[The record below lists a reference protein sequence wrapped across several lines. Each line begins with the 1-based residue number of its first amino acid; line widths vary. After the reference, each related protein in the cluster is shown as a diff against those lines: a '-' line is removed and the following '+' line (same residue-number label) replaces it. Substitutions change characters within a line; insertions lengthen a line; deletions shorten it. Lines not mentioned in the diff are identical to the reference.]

1 MADLRG
7 VNLLGHI
14 ADMLIN
20 ERLYRDLREAAD
32 VNDALNKL
40 DELGLAPDVL
50 ESVKVAIGWTG
61 RKTVEIVSIRPL
73 EPLPGNPFSGFGGPT
88 NERTRSSLVTTAQSR
103 YSVDDGDPEE
113 RRWAAPALDAE
124 PKTDPRATRI

>member
-20 ERLYRDLREAAD
+20 ERPYRALREAAD

-73 EPLPGNPFSGFGGPT
+73 EPLPGNSFSGFWRPDERKNAIELGHDCAVEVLGG
-88 NERTRSSLVTTAQSR
+88 RWRS
-103 YSVDDGDPEE
+103 
-113 RRWAAPALDAE
+113 
-124 PKTDPRATRI
+124 